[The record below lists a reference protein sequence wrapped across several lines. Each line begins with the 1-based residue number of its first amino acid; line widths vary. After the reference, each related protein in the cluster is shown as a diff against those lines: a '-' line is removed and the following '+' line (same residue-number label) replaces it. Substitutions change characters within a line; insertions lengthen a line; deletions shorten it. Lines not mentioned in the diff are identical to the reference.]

1 MMLYNILIE
10 GSAANPSDK
19 EATDLFIQYEKQR
32 THFLARRIAEIKE
45 AYGLEKDEEEV
56 LLGFFNTAERE
67 NNQSSSSPRG
77 HHRILSVFR
86 HHKDEDEL
94 IEAQPIYSSSLG
106 WLRIYWST
114 AWLKFAN
121 YNKYNLSARFAIKQ
135 HKIKDIKKPYETVAI
150 TDLAND
156 LKTIWPGIERAVG
169 LPLDGTSSLPQE
181 LNENGILEMDIRKL
195 NWLKQNNIGLHTKKY
210 IAEFQELIN
219 NPSYNTSRRL
229 EVWDNPLYLS
239 RSIATLRWQDRIAK
253 FVLRKQDNSPA
264 LAYQFFTQVNEL
276 TKRDNSLDDSG
287 TQILSPDG
295 KAISA
300 IKKTPSTTLSAVEQI
315 TKSNIPE
322 LSSITS
328 HYLWRWF
335 IPKVHEQHI
344 LDEDQP
350 YKLEF
355 LGGYARLAEI
365 TETGISPKTISRIRN
380 IIEIAS
386 QCIYTYQGKTG
397 TFQGNMLS
405 YEYFEAHGRKSSK
418 LTITLA
424 RPLCPGFVEELPEG
438 NSKYNHQKILIPW
451 VKMPMLV
458 GKNSAHHAPQS
469 SFQLEMIAQMRLRA
483 NEIYNNGGIL
493 LNNDDTL
500 ALAKGARLPPQ
511 LINKVID
518 TWVGEEY
525 LERVDDCVYMLGN
538 RYPEARESL
547 RIAGELS
554 VKSAEKGRIRKK
566 VRSEYMRGK
575 KK

>member
-1 MMLYNILIE
+1 MLYNVLIE
-10 GSAANPSDK
+10 SSAANPDDK
-19 EATDLFIQYEKQR
+19 ESIELFTQYERQR
-32 THFLARRIAEIKE
+32 VYFLSRRIAEIKE
-45 AYGLEKDEEEV
+45 AYGLEKDEEEI
-56 LLGFFNTAERE
+56 LLGFFNTSERE
-67 NNQSSSSPRG
+67 NSQSGSAQINQYK
-77 HHRILSVFR
+77 ILSVFK

-94 IEAQPIYSSSLG
+94 VDDQPIYRSSIG

-114 AWLKFAN
+114 AWVKFAN
-121 YNKYNLSARFAIKQ
+121 YNKFNLSARFAIKQ
-135 HKIKDIKKPYETVAI
+135 HKIKDIKKTYELVAI
-150 TDLAND
+150 ADLAND
-156 LKTIWPGIERAVG
+156 LKVILPGAERAIE
-169 LPLDGTSSLPQE
+169 LPLDTTSSLAQE
-181 LNENGILEMDIRKL
+181 LNENGILEIDIRKL
-195 NWLKQNNIGLHTKKY
+195 NWLKQNNIGSYTKKY

-219 NPSYNTSRRL
+219 NPGYNMHRRL
-229 EVWDNPLYLS
+229 EVWDNPLYFS
-239 RSIATLRWQDRIAK
+239 RSIAMLRWQDRIAK
-253 FVLRKQDNSPA
+253 FVQRKQDNSPA

-276 TKRDNSLDDSG
+276 TKRDTFIHDSG
-287 TQILSPDG
+287 TQILSKEG
-295 KAISA
+295 KVVSIIS
-300 IKKTPSTTLSAVEQI
+300 KTPSTTLSAVEHI

-335 IPKVHEQHI
+335 IPKVHEQHL
-344 LDEDQP
+344 LDEEQP

-355 LGGYARLAEI
+355 LGGYNRLAEI
-365 TETGISPKTISRIRN
+365 TGTGVSPKTISRIRN

-469 SFQLEMIAQMRLRA
+469 SFQLEMNAQMRLRA
-483 NEIYNNGGIL
+483 SEIYSNGGIL
-493 LNNDDTL
+493 LNDDDML
-500 ALAKGARLPPQ
+500 SLAKGARLPSQ

-518 TWVGEEY
+518 TWVSEEY

-547 RIAGELS
+547 KIAGELS
-554 VKSAEKGRIRKK
+554 VKSAEKGRIRKR
-566 VRSEYMRGK
+566 VRSENMRGMK
-575 KK
+575 K